1 MEATILESHDYRAVP
16 TARTHALS
24 AVVAG
29 LECALLGMLSVG
41 MCGTRVGYYPEKWDL
56 VR

>member
-16 TARTHALS
+16 TARAHALS
-24 AVVAG
+24 VVAG